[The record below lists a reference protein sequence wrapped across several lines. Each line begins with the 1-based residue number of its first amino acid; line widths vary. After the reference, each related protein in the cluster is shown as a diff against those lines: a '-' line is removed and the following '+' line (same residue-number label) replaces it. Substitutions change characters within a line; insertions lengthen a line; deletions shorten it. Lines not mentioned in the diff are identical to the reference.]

1 MLRNATLGLI
11 GLATLLPAL
20 PAQDLRLDWRRIG
33 NSAVQHPLGDV
44 ATGPIE
50 RVWYTADGNISVRT
64 RSGVTWY
71 FDGERW
77 RIDTGIPPAANER
90 QRGNRT
96 YRIDN
101 DAFRSDDGGAT
112 WLNLTSYRGV
122 SLLGGSLSDLAVSP
136 QNPDD
141 IVAANDFGIWRS
153 LDAGA
158 TWAGVNQ
165 ELPNLSILRIVTAPQ
180 GVTGLRAITDSLLL
194 EWMPGQR
201 SAWAPVGPPSAD
213 LLAAVERRGIFVYR
227 GNADGSVQV
236 TRDGVAVSVAQFG
249 SPVTRFWVDSRD
261 GSIALAIAG
270 NRVMRTLNGGLSWDD
285 ITGSLPDGRLRG
297 ITADRATGALY
308 LAGDQGV
315 FYGTLDF
322 QVLGSAPAWRKL
334 DALPAIRTNDVFL
347 DAAANQLYVSVEGYG
362 VFATLA
368 PHRRRLPAL
377 VNAADL
383 SSRTAAPGALFSLL
397 GAGVTSARS
406 GDRVIPLLASS
417 EGESQL
423 QVPFEAQGS
432 ELALRFE
439 SGASRWDLKLP
450 LDVAAPAIFVDRDGS
465 PMLLDGNS
473 GVLLDAMNPAR
484 SGARLQI
491 LATGLG
497 RVNPEWPTG
506 LEAPL
511 EDPPAVLA
519 PIRVLLDG
527 QPLETT
533 RATLAP
539 GYVGFYL
546 IEAQMP
552 SLVNSGTAE
561 LRLEVAGRA
570 SNSVRVYIEP

>member
-1 MLRNATLGLI
+1 MLRNATAGLI

-44 ATGPIE
+44 ATGPVE
-50 RVWYTADGNISVRT
+50 RVWFTAGGNISVRT
-64 RSGVTWY
+64 RSGVTWHS
-71 FDGERW
+71 DGERW
-77 RIDTGIPPAANER
+77 KADTASPPAASDR

-96 YRIDN
+96 YRIDQ
-101 DAFRSDDGGAT
+101 DAFRSDDGGAS

-122 SLLGGSLSDLAVSP
+122 SLLGGRLTDLSVSP

-141 IVAANDFGIWRS
+141 IVAANDSGIWRS

-158 TWAGVNQ
+158 TWAGANQ
-165 ELPNLSILRIVTAPQ
+165 ELPNLSILRIVSAPE
-180 GVTGLRAITDSLLL
+180 GVTGLRAITESRLL
-194 EWMPGQR
+194 EWQPAQR
-201 SAWAPVGPPSAD
+201 SAWMPLGPAPPD
-213 LLAAVERRGIFVYR
+213 LLAAVARSGGFVYR
-227 GNADGSVQV
+227 GNSDGSIAVV
-236 TRDGVAVSVAQFG
+236 RDGTALPVAQFA

-261 GSIALAIAG
+261 GSIALALAG
-270 NRVMRTLNGGLSWDD
+270 NRVLRTLNGGLNWDD
-285 ITGSLPDGRLRG
+285 ITGALPEGRLRG
-297 ITADRATGALY
+297 VTADRTTGALY

-315 FYGTLDF
+315 FYGVLDF
-322 QVLGSAPAWRKL
+322 QVVGSAPAWRKL
-334 DALPAIRTNDVFL
+334 AALPAAPAHDVFL

-368 PHRRRLPAL
+368 PHRRRLPVL
-377 VNAADL
+377 VSAADL
-383 SSRTAAPGALFSLL
+383 SLRTAAPGALFSLL
-397 GAGVTSARS
+397 GAGVTSVRS
-406 GDRVIPLLASS
+406 GDQVIPLLASS
-417 EGESQL
+417 EGDSQL
-423 QVPFEAQGS
+423 QVPFEARGS
-432 ELALRFE
+432 ELALRLE
-439 SGASRWDLKLP
+439 SGASRWDMKLP
-450 LDVAAPAIFVDRDGS
+450 LDAAAPAIFVDPDGS

-511 EDPPAVLA
+511 EDPPAVTA
-519 PIRVLLDG
+519 PVRVLLDG

-539 GYVGFYL
+539 GYIGFYL

-552 SLVNSGTAE
+552 VLVNSGTAE
-561 LRLEVAGRA
+561 LHLEAAGRA

>member
-1 MLRNATLGLI
+1 
-11 GLATLLPAL
+11 LPA
-20 PAQDLRLDWRRIG
+20 G
-33 NSAVQHPLGDV
+33 
-44 ATGPIE
+44 
-50 RVWYTADGNISVRT
+50 
-64 RSGVTWY
+64 
-71 FDGERW
+71 
-77 RIDTGIPPAANER
+77 
-90 QRGNRT
+90 
-96 YRIDN
+96 
-101 DAFRSDDGGAT
+101 
-112 WLNLTSYRGV
+112 
-122 SLLGGSLSDLAVSP
+122 
-136 QNPDD
+136 
-141 IVAANDFGIWRS
+141 
-153 LDAGA
+153 
-158 TWAGVNQ
+158 
-165 ELPNLSILRIVTAPQ
+165 
-180 GVTGLRAITDSLLL
+180 
-194 EWMPGQR
+194 
-201 SAWAPVGPPSAD
+201 
-213 LLAAVERRGIFVYR
+213 
-227 GNADGSVQV
+227 
-236 TRDGVAVSVAQFG
+236 
-249 SPVTRFWVDSRD
+249 
-261 GSIALAIAG
+261 
-270 NRVMRTLNGGLSWDD
+270 
-285 ITGSLPDGRLRG
+285 
-297 ITADRATGALY
+297 
-308 LAGDQGV
+308 
-315 FYGTLDF
+315 
-322 QVLGSAPAWRKL
+322 
-334 DALPAIRTNDVFL
+334 RTNDVFL

-362 VFATLA
+362 VFATLG

-377 VNAADL
+377 VSAADL
-383 SSRTAAPGALFSLL
+383 SSRIAAPGALFSLL

-432 ELALRFE
+432 ELALRLE
-439 SGASRWDLKLP
+439 SGASRWDMKLP

-511 EDPPAVLA
+511 EDPPAVVA

-552 SLVNSGTAE
+552 SLVNSGTAD